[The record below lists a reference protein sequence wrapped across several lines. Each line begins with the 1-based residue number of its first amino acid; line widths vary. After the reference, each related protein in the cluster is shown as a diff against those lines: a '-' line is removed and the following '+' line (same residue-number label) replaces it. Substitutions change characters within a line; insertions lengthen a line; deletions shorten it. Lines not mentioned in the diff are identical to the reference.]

1 MQYYI
6 KIFNKS
12 TNELIGYYKET
23 GKTCI
28 SRLMNGIKYFD
39 NVNDALEKALDM
51 DEGFVR
57 DKDKHYYTAYTVV
70 YGDSSKQS
78 TDSEQKTD
86 LQVKEELEDELEAL
100 IRKNSS
106 KTQRQAR
113 D

>member
-6 KIFNKS
+6 KIFNTN

-28 SRLMNGIKYFD
+28 SKLMNGIKYFD

-57 DKDKHYYTAYTVV
+57 DRDKHYYTAHAVV
-70 YGDSSKQS
+70 FGDSSR
-78 TDSEQKTD
+78 KTP
-86 LQVKEELEDELEAL
+86 LEVKKSKKEKEEELQNEINAF
-100 IRKNSS
+100 IRKNSCHFEE
-106 KTQRQAR
+106 
-113 D
+113 